1 MVVWHRRRPGSPS
14 AEGLASSAECVCWG
28 CLASEAPEGQG
39 ASASLWEV
47 GYRTA
52 VRVSHLLTSAG
63 PPMTSGSCCGVM
75 WGPERL
81 KSCQVAHLCLAHPAF

>member
-1 MVVWHRRRPGSPS
+1 MYGTGEDLGPRLQKDSR
-14 AEGLASSAECVCWG
+14 AQQCVCVGG

-47 GYRTA
+47 GDRTA

-63 PPMTSGSCCGVM
+63 PPLPSGSCWGVM

-81 KSCQVAHLCLAHPAF
+81 KGFGVAHLCLAHPAF